1 MPTIK
6 CKACHI
12 KFKNISSKDDIIC
25 SKPEC
30 PQKSF
35 APSIYSELNFN
46 DFPKPEYELIEEF
59 NIPEPKTTSTT
70 THIVDITDYEWFNA
84 GAPSMDKD
92 PVNPDE
98 DFYNGHY
105 GG

>member
-1 MPTIK
+1 M
-6 CKACHI
+6 
-12 KFKNISSKDDIIC
+12 KFKNISGKDDIIC

-35 APSIYSELNFN
+35 APALYQELNFN
-46 DFPKPEYELIEEF
+46 DFPKSEYEIIEEF
-59 NIPEPKTTSTT
+59 EIPEPKPVVNEL
-70 THIVDITDYEWFNA
+70 VDITDYEWFNV
-84 GAPSMDKD
+84 GAPSMEKD
-92 PVNPDE
+92 PLNPDE